1 MLQLKD
7 TSKFLNSDNS
17 IKYEYFLQCF
27 DKIKNA
33 VSIYDKEGVLLF
45 ANKAFCRNFA
55 ITDINSA
62 IGKKITE
69 IATENG
75 LENTATSSNI
85 SKWKMFDVL
94 KNGETIADWEVRLDA
109 QGSSDMPLFI
119 SNDMYPIFDDNG
131 QVQGMIEI
139 SRYRDQDIKLIKN
152 VAGLDANYSFDD
164 IIGVSPIMKE
174 CIKTAKEYALSP
186 YNILITGES
195 GVGKELFSQAIHNYS
210 MRRMRPF
217 VALNCA
223 TFPENLIESELFG
236 YVGGAFTGASKNGQI
251 GKLEFANSG
260 TLFLD
265 EIGELPLQFQSKLL
279 RVLET
284 WTITRIGSTKSTPVN
299 VHLIAA
305 TNRDLKKMVD
315 EGTFRQD
322 LYYRLQVL
330 NVEIPPLRKRK
341 DDLVALSEHFL
352 RQNAVYGSGERKVL
366 APDAKY
372 ALMQYDWPGNIRELK
387 NVISRIGLLSKNEV
401 ISREELE
408 AAIYSY
414 SDKKPASLSS
424 ENSLD
429 EIKNNINSFYHL
441 LLEEAIRLSGGNKS
455 KAAKLLNVSRK
466 TFYRMLEKYK

>member
-1 MLQLKD
+1 
-7 TSKFLNSDNS
+7 
-17 IKYEYFLQCF
+17 
-27 DKIKNA
+27 
-33 VSIYDKEGVLLF
+33 
-45 ANKAFCRNFA
+45 
-55 ITDINSA
+55 
-62 IGKKITE
+62 
-69 IATENG
+69 
-75 LENTATSSNI
+75 
-85 SKWKMFDVL
+85 MFDVL
-94 KNGETIADWEVRLDA
+94 KNGETIANWEVRLDA

-251 GKLEFANSG
+251 GKFEFANGG

-387 NVISRIGLLSKNEV
+387 KCHQPHRTSI
-401 ISREELE
+401 
-408 AAIYSY
+408 
-414 SDKKPASLSS
+414 
-424 ENSLD
+424 
-429 EIKNNINSFYHL
+429 
-441 LLEEAIRLSGGNKS
+441 
-455 KAAKLLNVSRK
+455 
-466 TFYRMLEKYK
+466 

>member
-1 MLQLKD
+1 
-7 TSKFLNSDNS
+7 
-17 IKYEYFLQCF
+17 
-27 DKIKNA
+27 
-33 VSIYDKEGVLLF
+33 
-45 ANKAFCRNFA
+45 
-55 ITDINSA
+55 
-62 IGKKITE
+62 
-69 IATENG
+69 
-75 LENTATSSNI
+75 
-85 SKWKMFDVL
+85 
-94 KNGETIADWEVRLDA
+94 
-109 QGSSDMPLFI
+109 
-119 SNDMYPIFDDNG
+119 
-131 QVQGMIEI
+131 
-139 SRYRDQDIKLIKN
+139 
-152 VAGLDANYSFDD
+152 
-164 IIGVSPIMKE
+164 
-174 CIKTAKEYALSP
+174 
-186 YNILITGES
+186 
-195 GVGKELFSQAIHNYS
+195 
-210 MRRMRPF
+210 
-217 VALNCA
+217 
-223 TFPENLIESELFG
+223 
-236 YVGGAFTGASKNGQI
+236 
-251 GKLEFANSG
+251 
-260 TLFLD
+260 
-265 EIGELPLQFQSKLL
+265 
-279 RVLET
+279 
-284 WTITRIGSTKSTPVN
+284 
-299 VHLIAA
+299 
-305 TNRDLKKMVD
+305 MVD

-466 TFYRMLEKYK
+466 TFYRMLESINRLSLYS

>member
-94 KNGETIADWEVRLDA
+94 KNGETIANWEVRLDA

-251 GKLEFANSG
+251 GKFEFIVSVILKCRQQHERLRRHHVEHYHVGFYPLCRKGRCHHGDIPRGHALKRPVVSLRG
-260 TLFLD
+260 LD
-265 EIGELPLQFQSKLL
+265 IIEPHVVEHLA
-279 RVLET
+279 
-284 WTITRIGSTKSTPVN
+284 RIPFFISLKHSVYSSAIVGVN
-299 VHLIAA
+299 VLRPACAGPVKLGGMADYGTRRHVLVVQP
-305 TNRDLKKMVD
+305 NLRYGLKLFFCFYPFKS
-315 EGTFRQD
+315 
-322 LYYRLQVL
+322 YRRIMQ
-330 NVEIPPLRKRK
+330 
-341 DDLVALSEHFL
+341 SE
-352 RQNAVYGSGERKVL
+352 
-366 APDAKY
+366 
-372 ALMQYDWPGNIRELK
+372 
-387 NVISRIGLLSKNEV
+387 
-401 ISREELE
+401 
-408 AAIYSY
+408 
-414 SDKKPASLSS
+414 
-424 ENSLD
+424 
-429 EIKNNINSFYHL
+429 
-441 LLEEAIRLSGGNKS
+441 
-455 KAAKLLNVSRK
+455 
-466 TFYRMLEKYK
+466 